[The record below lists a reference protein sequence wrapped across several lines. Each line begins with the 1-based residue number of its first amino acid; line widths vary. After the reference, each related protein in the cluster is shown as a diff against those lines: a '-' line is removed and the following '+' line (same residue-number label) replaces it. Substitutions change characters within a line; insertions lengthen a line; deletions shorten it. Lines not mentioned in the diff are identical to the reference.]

1 MANKEQNKEIIM
13 NPATGEV
20 LAPVEI
26 LDEAALAA
34 LLTQSMN
41 NPLTLFQQSGI
52 ESGVADTPLKAF
64 EQLETKDVVMR
75 MLHITCIHISRA
87 AADEKDKKG
96 VDATDYPVMTF
107 KELPGYYYSGGKRL
121 MQLVTTW
128 AKATGDEFEL
138 ADLKEKGFVF
148 NGDRMLPKLNEYISH
163 GNYPCVVMK
172 PKEGKD
178 YDYTDVFVL
187 GV

>member
-1 MANKEQNKEIIM
+1 MATEKQKNNIIV
-13 NPATGEV
+13 NPSTGEMI
-20 LAPVEI
+20 APVEV

-64 EQLETKDVVMR
+64 NQLETKDVVMR
-75 MLHITCIHISRA
+75 VLHINCVHISRA

-107 KELPGYYYSGGKRL
+107 NELPGYYYSGGKRL

-138 ADLKEKGFVF
+138 SDLKEKGFVF
-148 NGDRMLPKLNEYISH
+148 SGDRMLPKLNEYISK
-163 GNYPCVVMK
+163 GNYPSVVMK